1 MKIGIAFLAL
11 LLAISSAVAQIP
23 EPNIMQTVEKMTKAR
38 EQNDQLKLQYSWTQ
52 RSEIKKDGE
61 SKSVEMAVMRYTV
74 DGKLQRTLLTD
85 ETGKKKRGIRGR
97 RAKKKMKKMKEWADE
112 VMALLQQYSLPSSGK
127 LLDYL
132 NQATITPD
140 EAQGTIKIA
149 AVNVVQKG
157 DALIMWVDLE
167 TKALLKTQVKTALDG
182 DAVNMD
188 TSHDRAE
195 GGLGFL
201 ARAIVSSPEKELELI
216 VENFKYLKE

>member
-1 MKIGIAFLAL
+1 MEKEPVVVKEEVEEEPVVEETVEIEQLE
-11 LLAISSAVAQIP
+11 LLAA
-23 EPNIMQTVEKMTKAR
+23 K
-38 EQNDQLKLQYSWTQ
+38 
-52 RSEIKKDGE
+52 
-61 SKSVEMAVMRYTV
+61 RYTV
-74 DGKLQRTLLTD
+74 DGKLQRTLLT
-85 ETGKKKRGIRGR
+85 EEEGKKKRGIRGR
-97 RAKKKMKKMKEWADE
+97 RAKKKLKKMKEWASE
-112 VMALLQQYSLPSSGK
+112 VMELLQQYSLPTSGK

-167 TKALLKTQVKTALDG
+167 TKALLRTQVKTALDG

-188 TSHDRAE
+188 TNHDRTE
-195 GGLGFL
+195 GGLAYL
-201 ARAIVSSPEKELELI
+201 ARAIVSAPEKELELT